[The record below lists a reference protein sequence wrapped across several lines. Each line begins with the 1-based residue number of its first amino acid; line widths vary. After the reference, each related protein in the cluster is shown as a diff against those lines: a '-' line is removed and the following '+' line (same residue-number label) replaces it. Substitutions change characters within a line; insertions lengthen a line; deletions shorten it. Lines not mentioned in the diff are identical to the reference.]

1 MFIYLDN
8 CISLSDDMVEKAVK
22 VTNKGMISIPAAIRK
37 KHGIKDGD
45 YVILRENKDGSINIL
60 PVETVETLRKQAL
73 TTKEFKEVYYRSRR
87 EDMNG
92 EK

>member
-1 MFIYLDN
+1 MI
-8 CISLSDDMVEKAVK
+8 EKAVK

-45 YVILRENKDGSINIL
+45 YVILREINDGTINIL
-60 PVETVETLRKQAL
+60 SVEPVETLRKQAL
-73 TTKEFKEVYYRSRR
+73 TTKEFKEVYNHSRE

>member
-1 MFIYLDN
+1 M
-8 CISLSDDMVEKAVK
+8 EKAVK

-45 YVILRENKDGSINIL
+45 SVIIRENDDGSINIL
-60 PVETVETLRKQAL
+60 PIESVETLRQQAL
-73 TTKEFKEVYYRSRR
+73 KTKEFKEIYYRSRE
-87 EDMNG
+87 EDIVG